1 MKKIILTILLTIAF
15 NGFINAQSDSMF
27 YREMDIKRMGLNYFN
42 LSKPDRFNFEVVVIG
57 GVKNPGIFLIPDG
70 TSLVEVVGLTGGS
83 VDESIYDNFKLI
95 RAKNKNPELRADT
108 VLIVS
113 YKDFFD
119 KDVTKLSPK
128 HNPLL
133 RPGDIISFP
142 IKPDKDFWDIAGRIA
157 TIFIVPL
164 FTLANFVIAILN
176 YSK

>member
-1 MKKIILTILLTIAF
+1 MKKIILTILLTIAL
-15 NGFINAQSDSMF
+15 NGIINAQSDSMY
-27 YREMDIKRMGLNYFN
+27 YRELDLKRIGVNYYN
-42 LSKPDRFNFEVVVIG
+42 LSKPDKFNFEVVVIG
-57 GVKNPGIFLIPDG
+57 GVKSPGIYLIPDG

-119 KDVTKLSPK
+119 KDVTRISPK

-142 IKPDKDFWDIAGRIA
+142 IRPDKDFWDIAQRIA
-157 TIFIVPL
+157 GVFIVPL
-164 FTLANFVIAILN
+164 FSLATLIVTILN